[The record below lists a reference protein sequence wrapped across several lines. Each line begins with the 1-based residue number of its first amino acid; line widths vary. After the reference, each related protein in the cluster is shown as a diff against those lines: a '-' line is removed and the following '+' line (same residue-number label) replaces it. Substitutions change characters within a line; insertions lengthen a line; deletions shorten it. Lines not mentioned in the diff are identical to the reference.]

1 MGALGNRSAGRR
13 VHAAYRHP
21 RARPRPGSAPAQP
34 RAVRHHVGAH
44 REPATRGRPSHRAG
58 SADRGGAVS
67 HTGDDTST
75 AALTARAGPDS
86 ISRSQKRTWLID
98 VDPPPGGPRLPRAG
112 PPWED
117 PGLADQALQEPT
129 RPVARLHAGGGGA
142 LPGDRRPA
150 GRSLHLHGQGQS
162 GRRRHERHSFLGL
175 GNIGPLAGK
184 PVMEG
189 KGILFKAFADI
200 DVFDLEVASEN
211 PEDVIRFC
219 QLLEPTVGGINL
231 EDIRSPDCFHIEE
244 ELRDTLS
251 IPVFHDDQHGT
262 AIISGAALLNALDV
276 VGKDVGQIRVVF
288 AGAGAAA
295 LATAE
300 HYVRLGVRREQIVMC
315 DHEGVLHTERADLD
329 RYKSRFAVRT
339 KARTL
344 ADAFKD
350 ADVFVGLSVAGIVS
364 GDMLKAMAKQPIVF
378 ALANPTPEIMPEEA
392 KQARGD
398 AVIATGRSDFSNQVN
413 NVLGFPFIFRGALDV
428 RAKKINEEME
438 MAATRALAA
447 LAKEEVPESVTRAY
461 GGDKLKFGPDY
472 LIPKPF
478 DPRVLLWVAP
488 AVAWAAVA
496 SGIAGRIID
505 VEEYRAE
512 LEARLGPERQVM
524 RGLITRAQQDPP
536 SIVFPEGDDPR
547 ILRASRILADEGI
560 ARPILLGDLDAIRRQ
575 ADEGSLTLEDI
586 ELMNPR
592 SAADRDQLAEELWQ
606 LRRRRG
612 FTLREAKARVLD
624 PIYYGLLL
632 LRAGRTDA
640 LVAGEEI
647 DYPDSIRPALEV
659 IGVEPGRKHVS
670 GIYMM
675 IFRQQTFFFAD
686 TTVNIEPDAATLAEI
701 ATATAKFVTRL
712 GVEPRIAM
720 LSFSNFGSVKHPA
733 ATKVQQAV
741 ALLHERE
748 PELQVDGEMQADT
761 AVVERIL
768 TKVYPFAKLRGPA
781 NVLIFPDLDAANIA
795 YKLLA
800 RLGDAQAIGPIL
812 VGMDRPVH
820 VLQRLSEV
828 PDIVNMAV
836 IAAVDALE
844 HRRHARSTT

>member
-1 MGALGNRSAGRR
+1 MASRRQEALDY
-13 VHAAYRHP
+13 HAQG
-21 RARPRPGSAPAQP
+21 RPGKIQVTPTKPFKDQRDLSLAYTPGVAEP
-34 RAVRHHVGAH
+34 CLEIAKRPDDAYLYTAKGNLVAVVSNG
-44 REPATRGRPSHRAG
+44 T
-58 SADRGGAVS
+58 AV
-67 HTGDDTST
+67 
-75 AALTARAGPDS
+75 
-86 ISRSQKRTWLID
+86 
-98 VDPPPGGPRLPRAG
+98 
-112 PPWED
+112 
-117 PGLADQALQEPT
+117 
-129 RPVARLHAGGGGA
+129 
-142 LPGDRRPA
+142 
-150 GRSLHLHGQGQS
+150 
-162 GRRRHERHSFLGL
+162 LGL
-175 GNIGPLAGK
+175 GNIGALAGK

-200 DVFDLEVASEN
+200 DVFDLEVGSEN

-231 EDIRSPDCFHIEE
+231 EDIRSPDCFYIEQK
-244 ELRDTLS
+244 LRETLS

-262 AIISGAALLNALDV
+262 AIISGAALLNALTLVKKDI
-276 VGKDVGQIRVVF
+276 GKIKVVF

-295 LATAE
+295 IATAE
-300 HYVRLGVRREQIVMC
+300 HYVRLGVSRENIVMA
-315 DHEGVLHTERADLD
+315 DHKGVIYQGREGLD
-329 RYKSRFAVRT
+329 QFKQRFAVDT

-344 ADAFKD
+344 AEALQG
-350 ADVFVGLSVAGIVS
+350 ADVFVGLSVAGIVT
-364 GDMLKAMAKQPIVF
+364 GDMLQGMAKKPVIF
-378 ALANPTPEIMPEEA
+378 ALANPTPEIMPDEA
-392 KQARGD
+392 KKARPD
-398 AVIATGRSDFSNQVN
+398 AIVATGRSDFPNQVN

-447 LAKEEVPESVTRAY
+447 LTREEVPESVTRAY
-461 GGDKLKFGPDY
+461 GIDKLKFGPDY

-536 SIVFPEGDDPR
+536 TIVFPEGDDPR
-547 ILRASRILADEGI
+547 ILRAARILADEGI
-560 ARPILLGDLDAIRRQ
+560 ARPILLGDLDTIRRQ
-575 ADEGSLTLEDI
+575 ADDASLTLEDM
-586 ELMNPR
+586 ELVNPATA
-592 SAADRDQLAEELWQ
+592 SDREQMGTELWQ
-606 LRRRRG
+606 RRQRRG
-612 FTLREAKARVLD
+612 MTLREAQRRVLD
-624 PIYYGLLL
+624 PMYYGLLM
-632 LRAGRTDA
+632 LRGGRAQA

-647 DYPDSIRPALEV
+647 DYPDAVRPALEV
-659 IGVEPGRKHVS
+659 IGVEPGRKHAS

-686 TTVNIEPDAATLAEI
+686 TTVNIEPDSETLAEI
-701 ATATAKFVTRL
+701 ASATAKFVTRL
-712 GVEPRIAM
+712 GVEPRVAM

-733 ATKVQQAV
+733 AAKVQRAV

-748 PELQVDGEMQADT
+748 PDLQVDGEMQADT

-768 TKVYPFAKLRGPA
+768 TRVYPFAKLRAPA

-800 RLGDAQAIGPIL
+800 RLGEAQAIGPIL
-812 VGMDRPVH
+812 VGMDQPVH

-844 HRRHARSTT
+844 HRRHARPTTERS